1 LFIGK
6 LSATLSLT
14 TTLSLATTITAA
26 AVTAIAAAL
35 SLAALTAAL
44 SVSSLLFVP
53 FSELSNLVRS
63 QTKIL
68 LNVLSHQKGSFIH
81 LVASLTESTLTTTAA
96 LASSTAST
104 LLSKSHRSNNYQ
116 CSNANELSKN

>member
-1 LFIGK
+1 
-6 LSATLSLT
+6 LSLT
-14 TTLSLATTITAA
+14 ATIT
-26 AVTAIAAAL
+26 AAL
-35 SLAALTAAL
+35 SLATLTAAL

-53 FSELSNLVRS
+53 FSKLGNLVRS

-81 LVASLTESTLTTTAA
+81 LVASLTESTLTTTAT
-96 LASSTAST
+96 LASSTATT

-116 CSNANELSKN
+116 CSNAN

>member
-14 TTLSLATTITAA
+14 TTLSLTATIT
-26 AVTAIAAAL
+26 AAL
-35 SLAALTAAL
+35 SLATLTAAL

-53 FSELSNLVRS
+53 FSKLGNLVRS

-81 LVASLTESTLTTTAA
+81 LVASLTESTLTTTAT
-96 LASSTAST
+96 LASSTATT

-116 CSNANELSKN
+116 CSNAN